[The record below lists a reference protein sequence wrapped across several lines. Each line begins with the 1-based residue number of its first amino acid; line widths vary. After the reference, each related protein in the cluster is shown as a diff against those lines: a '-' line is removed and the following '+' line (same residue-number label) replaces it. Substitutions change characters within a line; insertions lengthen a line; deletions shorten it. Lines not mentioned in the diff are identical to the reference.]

1 MPSASAWTYDEASEA
16 LAQELRALHA
26 LLASLSAEA
35 WLRPTRCRWNPS
47 RPWDVRAL
55 VSHINISIGMLP
67 GFAAEL
73 ADVAPEKDR
82 VSFFINEPRLVAPI
96 VDEYAWKGIE
106 GQTPEGLLRAYEEVV
121 AATLAAARATPP
133 EAAAV
138 TFFGPMT
145 MAEFLPT
152 RVLEAVVH
160 GHDASEAVGR
170 PPHMTPTAKMMTVGL
185 LEELLARRAQL
196 LFPAALRAEGA
207 RRPSDLS
214 DDIAFIEVATGR
226 RPYPDARFPILQ

>member
-1 MPSASAWTYDEASEA
+1 
-16 LAQELRALHA
+16 
-26 LLASLSAEA
+26 
-35 WLRPTRCRWNPS
+35 
-47 RPWDVRAL
+47 
-55 VSHINISIGMLP
+55 
-67 GFAAEL
+67 
-73 ADVAPEKDR
+73 
-82 VSFFINEPRLVAPI
+82 
-96 VDEYAWKGIE
+96 
-106 GQTPEGLLRAYEEVV
+106 
-121 AATLAAARATPP
+121 
-133 EAAAV
+133 AV

-207 RRPSDLS
+207 RRPRTCPTILPSSRLPRVAAPTPTRASRSCSKPPRGGAVSGLGLRSRGCRAQADAVCHALPAIVLGLASLALS
-214 DDIAFIEVATGR
+214 VLATKHR
-226 RPYPDARFPILQ
+226 YPWYHERGGQRMSGPVTVCHRGASALAPENSLP